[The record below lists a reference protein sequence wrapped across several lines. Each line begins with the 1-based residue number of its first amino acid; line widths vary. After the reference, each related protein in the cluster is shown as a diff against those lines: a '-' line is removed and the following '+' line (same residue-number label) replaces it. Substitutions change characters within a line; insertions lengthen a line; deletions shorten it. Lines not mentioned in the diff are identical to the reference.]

1 MRVGDVAVKLT
12 PNKADDVLWA
22 KIRKALKAGKVAE
35 ILRIKNQE
43 ASG

>member
-35 ILRIKNQE
+35 ILRIKNKE